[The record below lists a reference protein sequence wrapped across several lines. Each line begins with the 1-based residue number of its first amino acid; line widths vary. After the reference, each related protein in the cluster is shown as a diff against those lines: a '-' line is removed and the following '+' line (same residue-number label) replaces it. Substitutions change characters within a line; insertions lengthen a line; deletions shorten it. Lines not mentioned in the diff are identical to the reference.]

1 MPGPFSGKFGFVSV
15 GTTSPVEHKFQRW
28 SYSID
33 GDDPESTNFTSGGC
47 YEDLEGVHKGT
58 IDING
63 LLDTGNVGLQR
74 GQVYTWNLG
83 VGPGY
88 AFAVLGRLKSI
99 VPSQDIKGK
108 SELKLT
114 VTQQGPFTPIV
125 L

>member
-1 MPGPFSGKFGFVSV
+1 MAVMSGKFGSVTV
-15 GTTSPVEHKFQRW
+15 GTVSPVTHKFQRW

-33 GDDPESTNFTSGGC
+33 GDDPETTNFTSGGA
-47 YEDLEGVHKGT
+47 YEDVAGIDKGT

-74 GQVYTWNLG
+74 GEIYTWNLG
-83 VGPGY
+83 VGGGY
-88 AFAVLGRLKSI
+88 GFTVLGRLKNI
-99 VPSQDIKGK
+99 TPSQDVKGK
-108 SELKLT
+108 GELKLT